1 MEALVCA
8 FSELRIRE
16 DAVSLTL
23 GCPGSADTPP
33 NIYEGGLGA
42 RRQQCPSPPGSKPK
56 NFRLRH
62 LRSLAL
68 YLPSSMQPA
77 GQCESHWLGR
87 LMAGGCLPRPKGGA
101 WALDLSGPLSST
113 NHPLDSPGPQPP
125 RENLGSTGPSPC
137 DLPTMGLSRSE
148 AKRPILLPLRSQLPA
163 PAPTQPRVSSPSPG
177 HLRAQASGP
186 RGHGEP

>member
-87 LMAGGCLPRPKGGA
+87 LMAGGCLPRVGPLLKGGA
-101 WALDLSGPLSST
+101 WALDLPGPLSST
-113 NHPLDSPGPQPP
+113 SHPLDSPGPQPP
-125 RENLGSTGPSPC
+125 RENLGSTDTQGPRPFSSC
-137 DLPTMGLSRSE
+137 DLLVT
-148 AKRPILLPLRSQLPA
+148 SQPW
-163 PAPTQPRVSSPSPG
+163 PEQI
-177 HLRAQASGP
+177 
-186 RGHGEP
+186 

>member
-87 LMAGGCLPRPKGGA
+87 LMAGGCLPRVGPLPKGGA
-101 WALDLSGPLSST
+101 WALELPGPLSST

-125 RENLGSTGPSPC
+125 RENLGSTASSSST
-137 DLPTMGLSRSE
+137 DPTKGALS
-148 AKRPILLPLRSQLPA
+148 
-163 PAPTQPRVSSPSPG
+163 QPRPPEGSGSRPKRSWGALEESTCPMCKRTRPG
-177 HLRAQASGP
+177 AQERP
-186 RGHGEP
+186 